1 MRGQILGV
9 DVRSGDGLVAGEDG
23 ERYTFSPEDWAQ
35 HGEPSRGQ
43 LVDFEAAAGRARNV
57 FPVPVAP
64 AAAPP
69 ATPTSTAAAPVPT
82 TDRNKYIAAVL
93 AFLFGIFGIHRFY
106 LGRVTSGI
114 IMAVLTFTVIGALVT
129 VPLSIVDMVR
139 YLVMSDRDFAARY
152 GR

>member
-35 HGEPSRGQ
+35 HGEPMRGQ

-64 AAAPP
+64 AVAPASAP
-69 ATPTSTAAAPVPT
+69 SFVAAPVPT

-93 AFLFGIFGIHRFY
+93 AFLFGVFGIHRFY

-114 IMAVLTFTVIGALVT
+114 VMAVLTFTVIGALVT
-129 VPLSIVDMVR
+129 VPLAFVDMVR

>member
-23 ERYTFSPEDWAQ
+23 QRYTFAPEDWAQ

-57 FPVPVAP
+57 YPVPVAP
-64 AAAPP
+64 AARDAPLP
-69 ATPTSTAAAPVPT
+69 VAAPVPT
-82 TDRNKYIAAVL
+82 TDRNRYIAAVL
-93 AFLFGIFGIHRFY
+93 ALLFGMLGIHRFY

-114 IMAVLTFTVIGALVT
+114 VMAVLTFTVIGALVT

-139 YLVMSDRDFAARY
+139 YLMMSDRDFAARY
-152 GR
+152 GRL

>member
-23 ERYTFSPEDWAQ
+23 ERYTFAPEDWAQ
-35 HGEPSRGQ
+35 HGEPMRGQ

-64 AAAPP
+64 AVAPAP
-69 ATPTSTAAAPVPT
+69 VAAPVPT
-82 TDRNKYIAAVL
+82 IDRNKYIAAVL

-114 IMAVLTFTVIGALVT
+114 VMAVLTFTVIGALVT

>member
-64 AAAPP
+64 AEAPLPAAV
-69 ATPTSTAAAPVPT
+69 PVPT

>member
-23 ERYTFSPEDWAQ
+23 ERYTFAPEDWAQ
-35 HGEPSRGQ
+35 RGEPVRGQ

-57 FPVPVAP
+57 FPVPAVAEPSPLP
-64 AAAPP
+64 AV
-69 ATPTSTAAAPVPT
+69 AAAPVPT
-82 TDRNKYIAAVL
+82 TRRNKYVAAAL

-114 IMAVLTFTVIGALVT
+114 VMAVLTFTVIGGLVT
-129 VPLSIVDMVR
+129 LPLSLFDMVR

-152 GR
+152 P

>member
-23 ERYTFSPEDWAQ
+23 ERYTFAPEDWAQ
-35 HGEPSRGQ
+35 HGEPMRGQ

-64 AAAPP
+64 AAAALP
-69 ATPTSTAAAPVPT
+69 AAAAPAPT

>member
-57 FPVPVAP
+57 FPVPTAP
-64 AAAPP
+64 AAAPLP
-69 ATPTSTAAAPVPT
+69 LAAAPAPT

-93 AFLFGIFGIHRFY
+93 AFLFGMFGIHRFY

-114 IMAVLTFTVIGALVT
+114 VMAVLTFTVIGALVT

>member
-35 HGEPSRGQ
+35 HGEPMRGQ

-64 AAAPP
+64 AATALPAP
-69 ATPTSTAAAPVPT
+69 AASVPT
-82 TDRNKYIAAVL
+82 TDRSKYIAAVL

-114 IMAVLTFTVIGALVT
+114 VMAVLTFTVIGALVT